1 LSLTFNSIVNASNEE
16 RAEHGH
22 VVDGSV
28 KACNKAT
35 VNVSTE
41 SLNALID
48 DGVGGSRRDQLLRGP
63 RIIKLT
69 TSCPPG
75 RDHFATTG
83 PWSLE
88 WVKSQNLDI
97 VGGNLPSAKHVP
109 INSSSTS
116 GQRVNKKK
124 GSGYL
129 RHTAQ
134 SMRRIARLLA
144 KDREDVLCALKR
156 NVKKTM
162 RSYGD
167 TQVQAI
173 SKDKVTQQSVSQS
186 SVNNDWENWLV
197 LHGTDRVAQE
207 DVTGIGKEIGLKFGR
222 DNNNMYD
229 VLSSVRRKNKEGVG
243 KGK

>member
-124 GSGYL
+124 
-129 RHTAQ
+129 R
-134 SMRRIARLLA
+134 
-144 KDREDVLCALKR
+144 
-156 NVKKTM
+156 
-162 RSYGD
+162 
-167 TQVQAI
+167 
-173 SKDKVTQQSVSQS
+173 
-186 SVNNDWENWLV
+186 
-197 LHGTDRVAQE
+197 
-207 DVTGIGKEIGLKFGR
+207 
-222 DNNNMYD
+222 
-229 VLSSVRRKNKEGVG
+229 
-243 KGK
+243 

>member
-1 LSLTFNSIVNASNEE
+1 MSQLILLLQ
-16 RAEHGH
+16 
-22 VVDGSV
+22 VD
-28 KACNKAT
+28 
-35 VNVSTE
+35 NV
-41 SLNALID
+41 LI
-48 DGVGGSRRDQLLRGP
+48 
-63 RIIKLT
+63 
-69 TSCPPG
+69 
-75 RDHFATTG
+75 
-83 PWSLE
+83 
-88 WVKSQNLDI
+88 
-97 VGGNLPSAKHVP
+97 
-109 INSSSTS
+109 
-116 GQRVNKKK
+116 KKK

-134 SMRRIARLLA
+134 SMRCIARLLA